1 MARPHPADGTAALTL
16 PEVPGGARRHA
27 GALARGLLDLLLPV
41 ACVGCERLLDA
52 GEPGVVCGRCWVRL
66 RPLPQPQCVRC
77 GHPRLA
83 VGACRWC
90 ALLPPFVRAV
100 RSVCWAGAGT
110 GSALVHA
117 LKYDGWTAAADG
129 MADRMAR
136 LGWPADVVRER
147 TALVPV
153 PLAAVRLR
161 ERGFNQSA
169 LLAAGLARRWALP
182 VWTHVLA
189 RARATTSQTRLT
201 PVERV
206 SNVAGAFR
214 ADAGSA
220 DVLRGAHVLLV
231 DDVVTTAATLNAC
244 AAALFAG
251 GARIISYITFAR
263 APGAADRT

>member
-1 MARPHPADGTAALTL
+1 M
-16 PEVPGGARRHA
+16 
-27 GALARGLLDLLLPV
+27 
-41 ACVGCERLLDA
+41 
-52 GEPGVVCGRCWVRL
+52 
-66 RPLPQPQCVRC
+66 
-77 GHPRLA
+77 
-83 VGACRWC
+83 
-90 ALLPPFVRAV
+90 
-100 RSVCWAGAGT
+100 
-110 GSALVHA
+110 HA

-129 MADRMAR
+129 MAERMAR
-136 LGWPADVVRER
+136 LSWPADVVRER

-169 LLAAGLARRWALP
+169 LVAEALARRWALP
-182 VWTHVLA
+182 VWTHVLV

-214 ADAGSA
+214 AATGSA
-220 DVLRGAHVLLV
+220 DVLRGAHLLLV